1 MTAAAI
7 YARYSSDLQRDASIE
22 DQIRLCKE
30 RAKRE
35 GWRIINCYTDHATSG
50 ASLIRPGMQMLLQDA
65 QAGKFE
71 VIVSEAIDR
80 LSRDQEDIA
89 HIYKRTRFA
98 GVRIV
103 TLSEGEVNELHIGL
117 KGTMGALFLK
127 DLADK
132 TRRGLRGRV
141 EAGKSGGGNSF
152 GYDVVR
158 RLDAEGMPVRGERR
172 INAAQAGIIRRIFN
186 DYAAGKAPQAIA
198 KQLNKEAVAGPS
210 GTDWGPSTIHGNPDR
225 GTGILNNELYVGK
238 LVWNRL
244 RYIKDPETG
253 KRVSRPNAE
262 SEWITQ
268 DVPDLRIIADG
279 LWQAVKARQKSLRS
293 TRTGDSTK
301 TSGYWDRRRP
311 HYLFSGLMRCGCC
324 GGGFVVLNAERIGC
338 ANARNKGTCDNRH
351 TIRRDALET
360 TVFEGLQCHLMDP
373 TLCDLFCQEYT
384 RHMNRLR
391 GESNAQRQVDR
402 TALVKI
408 DRELD
413 RLVQALMDGVPASR
427 VKDKMTD
434 LENRKAETEAR
445 IKDATDNPV
454 LLHPNMANYYRDQIA
469 ALREALADEHARVQ
483 ATEIIRKLVDKI
495 VVTPLPDEEGR
506 TMSIDLHGHLAG
518 ILSLATKA
526 KRPLSES
533 GLEMG
538 YMKLVAGTGF
548 ESVTFR
554 S

>member
-7 YARYSSDLQRDASIE
+7 YARYSTDLQRDASIE

-35 GWRIINCYTDHATSG
+35 GWRVVNCYTDHAISG

-103 TLSEGEVNELHIGL
+103 TLSEGDVNELHIGL

-158 RLDAEGMPVRGERR
+158 RLDDEGLPVRGERK

-198 KQLNKEAVAGPS
+198 KQLNKEAVPGPS

-244 RYIKDPETG
+244 RYVKDPATG
-253 KRVSRPNAE
+253 KRVSRLNPRDK
-262 SEWITQ
+262 WITTE
-268 DVPDLRIIADG
+268 VPELRIVDDE
-279 LWQAVKARQKSLRS
+279 LWQAAKARQHELAVKYANVIAATRAAHTNRLNGTHRPRSL
-293 TRTGDSTK
+293 
-301 TSGYWDRRRP
+301 
-311 HYLFSGLMRCGCC
+311 LSGLLVCGCC
-324 GGGFVVLNAERIGC
+324 GGPYALRGQDRYACSNHVMNGSCSNSRSITRA
-338 ANARNKGTCDNRH
+338 
-351 TIRRDALET
+351 ALEARML
-360 TVFEGLQCHLMDP
+360 EGLRARLMAP
-373 TLCDLFCQEYT
+373 EIAAEAMRAYAEET
-384 RHMNRLR
+384 NRLNR
-391 GESNAQRQVDR
+391 ERRSSGDADR
-402 TALVKI
+402 
-408 DRELD
+408 RELD
-413 RLVQALMDGVPASR
+413 KITRSIKEIVALVEDGSGSRALLARLREL
-427 VKDKMTD
+427 
-434 LENRKAETEAR
+434 EAR
-445 IKDATDNPV
+445 EDELRAHLAQAPV
-454 LLHPNMANYYRDQIA
+454 DIPDIHPNVAGIYRRKVERLAEALQHPQERDEAAEAIRALIDRITLTPGPRRGEIA
-469 ALREALADEHARVQ
+469 A
-483 ATEIIRKLVDKI
+483 T
-495 VVTPLPDEEGR
+495 
-506 TMSIDLHGHLAG
+506 LHGDLGTILEWVAQKQNTPGLYGAG
-518 ILSLATKA
+518 VLVSV
-526 KRPLSES
+526 
-533 GLEMG
+533 
-538 YMKLVAGTGF
+538 VAGGLQPI
-548 ESVTFR
+548 
-554 S
+554 